1 MGGASNENRTKIVQ
15 INIAGDFL
23 FANATR
29 ILQSKEPIFSE
40 SYGTLL
46 LLSAILKNIK
56 RQVVRC
62 VIKEIW
68 YKNNLTYTLKITA
81 LVNYMYLTEC
91 AVRAS
96 SQRAKLWD

>member
-1 MGGASNENRTKIVQ
+1 M
-15 INIAGDFL
+15 
-23 FANATR
+23 
-29 ILQSKEPIFSE
+29 
-40 SYGTLL
+40 
-46 LLSAILKNIK
+46 
-56 RQVVRC
+56 RC

-96 SQRAKLWD
+96 SQRAKLTMGLIRFRNRTKINLTGLTSSSPGVKDLKEKSCQSQNGAVI